1 MRVVVL
7 GLGYV
12 GTVCAGCLS
21 RDGFEVI
28 GIDVN
33 PDKVRALEA
42 GRSPVLEPGLSELI
56 QAGKGSGRLRAAT
69 AIDAGARQADI
80 FLVSVGTPS
89 SSNGS
94 SDLSHLLR
102 ALASLGDALRGTDK
116 FQVVNVRST
125 VPPGTMRGKVV
136 PLLEARSGRRVGE
149 DLGVA
154 VNPEFLREGTSIRD
168 YDAAPFDLCGVTDP
182 RTVETVKALYAAR
195 NRPLHATTLETAELA
210 KYVSNAFHALKV
222 AFANEVGR
230 LGRARGVDSLEVM
243 RLLCED
249 RRLNI
254 SPAYLR
260 PGMAFGG
267 SCLPKDLR
275 ALIYEAR
282 RADVRVP
289 LFESILE
296 SNEVHLSTAT
306 GKILAYGRPRTS
318 VVGLSFKAGT
328 DDLRESPMV
337 RLVEGLLGKGVPV
350 RIYDHN
356 VRLSSLIG
364 ANRDYIEREIP
375 HIGSLL
381 VESLSDALAD
391 AEVVVVGTDDPEVD
405 RVPDLLKEGQVLI
418 DLFGRLAENGRARPG
433 GICW

>member
-56 QAGKGSGRLRAAT
+56 QAGKESGRLRAAT
-69 AIDAGARQADI
+69 GIDAGARQADI

-89 SSNGS
+89 SRNGS

-102 ALASLGDALRGTDK
+102 ALTSLGDALRGIDK

-125 VPPGTMRGKVV
+125 VPPGTMRGKVM
-136 PLLEARSGRRVGE
+136 PLLEERSGRRVGE
-149 DLGVA
+149 ALGLA
-154 VNPEFLREGTSIRD
+154 MNPEFLREGTSIRD
-168 YDAAPFDLCGVTDP
+168 YDAAPFDLCGATDA
-182 RTVETVKALYAAR
+182 RTAETVKALYAAR

-210 KYVSNAFHALKV
+210 KYVNNAFHALKV

-275 ALIYEAR
+275 ALVYEAR
-282 RADVRVP
+282 RADVGVP
-289 LFESILE
+289 LLESILE
-296 SNEVHLSTAT
+296 SNELHLRAAT
-306 GKILAYGRPRTS
+306 EKVLSYGRPRTS

-350 RIYDHN
+350 RIYDQN

-381 VESLSDALAD
+381 VENLTDALAD
-391 AEVVVVGTDDPEVD
+391 AQVVVVGTDDPEVD
-405 RVPDLLKEGQVLI
+405 HVPDLLKEGQVLI
-418 DLFGRLAENGRARPG
+418 DLFGRLAGNGPARPG